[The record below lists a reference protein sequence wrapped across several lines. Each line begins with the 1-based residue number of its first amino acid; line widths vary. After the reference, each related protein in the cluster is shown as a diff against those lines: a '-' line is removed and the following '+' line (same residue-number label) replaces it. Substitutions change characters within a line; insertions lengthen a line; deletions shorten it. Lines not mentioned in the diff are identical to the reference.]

1 MMSDHD
7 RLALLFTPV
16 GVLRMPNADIEFASR
31 EEIRDGSSHLNCAL
45 YHDRYQRT
53 PDGWKFAEHT
63 YEVRYVDTTPLP
75 GSARFRPRP
84 VINSITSSRNP
95 TPPAGPGSRW
105 PSRHQCKT
113 GLIEPIIVQMSPDPP
128 NRTASSSLSTR

>member
-7 RLALLFTPV
+7 RLASLFTPV

-53 PDGWKFAEHT
+53 PDGL
-63 YEVRYVDTTPLP
+63 EVRRAHLRGQVRRHHAA
-75 GSARFRPRP
+75 ARLGTIPTA
-84 VINSITSSRNP
+84 TSNQQ
-95 TPPAGPGSRW
+95 
-105 PSRHQCKT
+105 HH
-113 GLIEPIIVQMSPDPP
+113 VQ
-128 NRTASSSLSTR
+128 